1 MDVLS
6 FTLINHSPRDY
17 IFISELYVN
26 ISL

>member
-1 MDVLS
+1 MNVPS
-6 FTLINHSPRDY
+6 FILVNHSPRDY